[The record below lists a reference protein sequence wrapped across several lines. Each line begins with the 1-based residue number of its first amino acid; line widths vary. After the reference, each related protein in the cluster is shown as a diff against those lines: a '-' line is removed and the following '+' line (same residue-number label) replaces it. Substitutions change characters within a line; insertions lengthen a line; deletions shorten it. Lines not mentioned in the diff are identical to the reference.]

1 MSKLRVVGA
10 VARFS
15 LVRRRE
21 REASREREETVM
33 TFFTSTVGPTM
44 SISKWWVVGAV
55 RPVLLY
61 STVRSCMSRE
71 DTARCPSCRRPRM
84 TGQSAKAGRG
94 PHLPSDGQKWA
105 GRGSIHSAGETA
117 VSRVLERRWRRG
129 WGLSFG
135 GRHVSR
141 IRRAGMRGW
150 CDCIA
155 NEGCVGRDE
164 WLTGQV

>member
-1 MSKLRVVGA
+1 
-10 VARFS
+10 
-15 LVRRRE
+15 
-21 REASREREETVM
+21 
-33 TFFTSTVGPTM
+33 
-44 SISKWWVVGAV
+44 
-55 RPVLLY
+55 
-61 STVRSCMSRE
+61 
-71 DTARCPSCRRPRM
+71 M
-84 TGQSAKAGRG
+84 TGQSAKAGCG

-117 VSRVLERRWRRG
+117 VSRVLERRWSRG

-135 GRHVSR
+135 GRPVSR

-164 WLTGQV
+164 WLTLASSGPDIPIASSGGPEGPPSPLGPWLS